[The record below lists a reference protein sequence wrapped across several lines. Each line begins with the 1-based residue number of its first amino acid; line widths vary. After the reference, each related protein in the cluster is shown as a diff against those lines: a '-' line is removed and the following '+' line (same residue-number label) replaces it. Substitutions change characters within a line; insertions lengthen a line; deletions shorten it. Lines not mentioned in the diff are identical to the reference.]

1 MKLDVNSGTY
11 EKVLMSHM
19 AGVTRRIYSTGFIIG
34 KYIFAIGG
42 LSINGE
48 CLADI
53 LQMDI

>member
-1 MKLDVNSGTY
+1 MRLDIQTGSY

-19 AGVTRRIYSTGFIIG
+19 AGVTRRIYSTGFMIG

-48 CLADI
+48 CLSDV